1 MWLGDKLREMVKSWL
16 NIRPAQGQAFVI
28 NEDMDHQASCIR
40 NQIWY
45 RGDSHEL
52 SEFYGQLPYAADTF
66 WGATQTAD
74 IRIKK
79 SHTGLPKLIVKT
91 LVNTVVTDYSGDD
104 VSDDYWEEVK
114 RENKFDTK
122 MLKKI
127 VIDTLVYGDG
137 AIKINYD
144 PSISDIAILE
154 WVDGSKVDFKYK
166 RGRLTDIIFKSYH
179 EQNNKVYLLEEDYG
193 YGYITYRLYD
203 NDKEVKLNAVDE
215 LSNLKDIKF
224 DKETIWAVPIMFNES
239 SKFVGRGESIFDGKY
254 DSFDSIDEITSQWL
268 EAVRNGRAVKYI
280 PEDLLPKDAETGEVL
295 MPNPFDNKFI
305 KTQTSMNENTQ
316 NKIDVEQPEIPTEQY
331 LQAYITFLD
340 LCLQGIISPSTLGID
355 NKKLDNAEAQ
365 REKEKTTLY
374 TRGIIIDTLTEFIP
388 TVINTVLKSKAQMN
402 NEQILPEDK
411 DVSTKFGEYANPSFE
426 AQIETVSKGKTG
438 GVMSIEASVDELYGD
453 SKTEEWKKQEIQRL
467 KAEQGIVE
475 EGIPAIN
482 GELDLNEVDIEETAE
497 TDNTELNNKEETENN
512 KTDKQ
517 EKGLNE

>member
-28 NEDMDHQASCIR
+28 NEDMDHQANCIR

-66 WGATQTAD
+66 WGAAQTAD

-79 SHTGLPKLIVKT
+79 SHTGLPKLIIKT

-104 VSDDYWEEVK
+104 ASDDYWEEVK

-127 VIDTLVYGDG
+127 VIDTLVFGDG

-144 PSISDIAILE
+144 PSISNIAILE

-193 YGYITYRLYD
+193 YGYITYKLYD
-203 NDKEVKLNAVDE
+203 NDKEVKLNTVEE
-215 LSNLKDIKF
+215 LKDLKDIEF

-239 SKFVGRGESIFDGKY
+239 SKFAGRGESIFDGKY

-280 PEDLLPKDAETGEVL
+280 PEDLLPKDAETGEFL

-316 NKIDVEQPEIPTEQY
+316 NKIDVEQPEIPTDQY
-331 LQAYITFLD
+331 LQSYITFLD

-374 TRGIIIDTLTEFIP
+374 TRGIIIETLSEFIP
-388 TVINTVLKSKAQMN
+388 SVINTVLKSKAQMN
-402 NEQILPEDK
+402 NESTLPEDK
-411 DVSTKFGEYANPSFE
+411 DISTKFGEYANPSFE

-453 SKTEEWKKQEIQRL
+453 SKTEEWKQQEVQRL

-475 EGIPAIN
+475 ENVPALN
-482 GELDLNEVDIEETAE
+482 GELDINEIDIEDTPNYSNNEDAE
-497 TDNTELNNKEETENN
+497 NKEI
-512 KTDKQ
+512 DKQ
-517 EKGLNE
+517 EKGINE

>member
-1 MWLGDKLREMVKSWL
+1 MK
-16 NIRPAQGQAFVI
+16 
-28 NEDMDHQASCIR
+28 
-40 NQIWY
+40 
-45 RGDSHEL
+45 
-52 SEFYGQLPYAADTF
+52 
-66 WGATQTAD
+66 
-74 IRIKK
+74 
-79 SHTGLPKLIVKT
+79 
-91 LVNTVVTDYSGDD
+91 
-104 VSDDYWEEVK
+104 EEVK

-127 VIDTLVYGDG
+127 VIDTLVFGDG

-193 YGYITYRLYD
+193 YGYITYKLYD
-203 NDKEVKLNAVDE
+203 NDKEVRLNTVEE
-215 LSNLKDIKF
+215 LSQLKDIEF
-224 DKETIWAVPIMFNES
+224 DKETMWAVPIMFNES
-239 SKFVGRGESIFDGKY
+239 TKFVGRGESIFDGKY

-388 TVINTVLKSKAQMN
+388 SVINTVLKSKAQMN
-402 NEQILPEDK
+402 NESTLPEDK
-411 DVSTKFGEYANPSFE
+411 DISTKFGEYANPSFE

-453 SKTEEWKKQEIQRL
+453 SKTEEWKQQEVQRL

-475 EGIPAIN
+475 EDVPALN
-482 GELDLNEVDIEETAE
+482 GELDINEIDIEDTPDNSNNEDAE
-497 TDNTELNNKEETENN
+497 NKE
-512 KTDKQ
+512 TDKQ
-517 EKGLNE
+517 EKGINE

>member
-1 MWLGDKLREMVKSWL
+1 
-16 NIRPAQGQAFVI
+16 
-28 NEDMDHQASCIR
+28 
-40 NQIWY
+40 
-45 RGDSHEL
+45 
-52 SEFYGQLPYAADTF
+52 
-66 WGATQTAD
+66 
-74 IRIKK
+74 
-79 SHTGLPKLIVKT
+79 
-91 LVNTVVTDYSGDD
+91 
-104 VSDDYWEEVK
+104 
-114 RENKFDTK
+114 

-127 VIDTLVYGDG
+127 VIDTLVFGDG

-144 PSISDIAILE
+144 PSISNIAILE

-179 EQNNKVYLLEEDYG
+179 EQNNKIYLLEEDYG
-193 YGYITYRLYD
+193 YGYITYKLYD
-203 NDKEVKLNAVDE
+203 NDKEVKLNTVEE
-215 LSNLKDIKF
+215 LKDLKDIEF
-224 DKETIWAVPIMFNES
+224 DKETMWAVPIMFNES
-239 SKFVGRGESIFDGKY
+239 SKFAGRGESIFDGKY

-316 NKIDVEQPEIPTEQY
+316 NKIDVEQPEIPTDQY
-331 LQAYITFLD
+331 LQSYITFLD

-388 TVINTVLKSKAQMN
+388 SVINTVLKSKAQMN
-402 NEQILPEDK
+402 NESTLPEDK
-411 DVSTKFGEYANPSFE
+411 DISTKFGEYANPSFE

-453 SKTEEWKKQEIQRL
+453 SKTEEWKQQEVQRL
-467 KAEQGIVE
+467 KSRARHCRRKKCPSIKWR
-475 EGIPAIN
+475 IRY
-482 GELDLNEVDIEETAE
+482 
-497 TDNTELNNKEETENN
+497 K
-512 KTDKQ
+512 
-517 EKGLNE
+517 

>member
-28 NEDMDHQASCIR
+28 NEDMDHQANCIR

-66 WGATQTAD
+66 WGAAQTAD

-79 SHTGLPKLIVKT
+79 SHTGLPKLIIKT

-104 VSDDYWEEVK
+104 ASDDYWEEVK

-127 VIDTLVYGDG
+127 VIDTLVFGDG

-144 PSISDIAILE
+144 PSISNIAILE

-193 YGYITYRLYD
+193 YGYITYKLYD
-203 NDKEVKLNAVDE
+203 NDKEVKLNTVEE
-215 LSNLKDIKF
+215 LKDLKDIEF

-239 SKFVGRGESIFDGKY
+239 SKFAGRGESIFDGKY

-316 NKIDVEQPEIPTEQY
+316 NKIDVEQPEIPTDQY
-331 LQAYITFLD
+331 LQSYITFLD

-355 NKKLDNAEAQ
+355 NKKLDNAEA
-365 REKEKTTLY
+365 
-374 TRGIIIDTLTEFIP
+374 
-388 TVINTVLKSKAQMN
+388 
-402 NEQILPEDK
+402 
-411 DVSTKFGEYANPSFE
+411 
-426 AQIETVSKGKTG
+426 
-438 GVMSIEASVDELYGD
+438 
-453 SKTEEWKKQEIQRL
+453 
-467 KAEQGIVE
+467 
-475 EGIPAIN
+475 
-482 GELDLNEVDIEETAE
+482 
-497 TDNTELNNKEETENN
+497 
-512 KTDKQ
+512 
-517 EKGLNE
+517 

>member
-16 NIRPAQGQAFVI
+16 NIRPAQGQAFII
-28 NEDMDHQASCIR
+28 NEDMDHQANCIR

-66 WGATQTAD
+66 WGAAQTAD

-79 SHTGLPKLIVKT
+79 SHTGLPKLIIKT

-104 VSDDYWEEVK
+104 ASDDYWEEVK
-114 RENKFDTK
+114 KENKFDTK

-127 VIDTLVYGDG
+127 VIDTLVFGDG

-144 PSISDIAILE
+144 PSISNIAILE

-193 YGYITYRLYD
+193 YGYITYKLYD
-203 NDKEVKLNAVDE
+203 NDKEVKLNTVEE
-215 LSNLKDIKF
+215 LNNLKDIEF
-224 DKETIWAVPIMFNES
+224 DKETMWAVPIMFNES
-239 SKFVGRGESIFDGKY
+239 AKYKGRGEPIFDGKY

-305 KTQTSMNENTQ
+305 KIQTSMNENTQ

-374 TRGIIIDTLTEFIP
+374 TRGIIIETLSEFIP
-388 TVINTVLKSKAQMN
+388 AVINTVLKANAQMQN
-402 NEQILPEDK
+402 DSILPEDK
-411 DVSTKFGEYANPSFE
+411 DVSVKFGEYANPSFE
-426 AQIETVSKGKTG
+426 AQIETISKGKTG
-438 GVMSIEASVDELYGD
+438 GIMSIEASVEELYGD
-453 SKTEEWKKQEIQRL
+453 SKTEEWKQGEIQRL

-475 EGIPAIN
+475 EEIPALN
-482 GELDLNEVDIEETAE
+482 GELDINEVDIEDTSNNTEN
-497 TDNTELNNKEETENN
+497 TDNQENVENKEI
-512 KTDKQ
+512 DKQ

>member
-28 NEDMDHQASCIR
+28 NENMDYQASCIR

-52 SEFYGQLPYAADTF
+52 SEFYGQLHYATDTF
-66 WGATQTAD
+66 WGSTQTAD

-79 SHTGLPKLIVKT
+79 SHTGLPKLIIKT

-104 VSDDYWEEVK
+104 ASDDYWKEVK
-114 RENKFDTK
+114 KENKFDTK

-127 VIDTLVYGDG
+127 VIDTLVFGDG

-144 PSISDIAILE
+144 PSISNIAILE

-193 YGYITYRLYD
+193 YGYITYKLYD
-203 NDKEVKLNAVDE
+203 NDKEVKLNTVEE
-215 LSNLKDIKF
+215 LKDLKDIKF
-224 DKETIWAVPIMFNES
+224 DKETIWAIPIMFNES
-239 SKFVGRGESIFDGKY
+239 SKFAGRGESIFDGKY

-268 EAVRNGRAVKYI
+268 EAVRSGRAVKYI

-316 NKIDVEQPEIPTEQY
+316 NKIDVEQPEIPTDQY
-331 LQAYITFLD
+331 LQSYITFLD

-374 TRGIIIDTLTEFIP
+374 TRGMIIETLSEFIP
-388 TVINTVLKSKAQMN
+388 AVINTVLKANAQMQK
-402 NEQILPEDK
+402 ESILPDDK
-411 DVSTKFGEYANPSFE
+411 DVSVKFGEYANPSFE
-426 AQIETVSKGKTG
+426 AQIETISKGKTG
-438 GVMSIEASVDELYGD
+438 GIMSIEASVEELYGD
-453 SKTEEWKKQEIQRL
+453 SKTEEWKQEEIQRL

-475 EGIPAIN
+475 EEIPALN
-482 GELDLNEVDIEETAE
+482 GELNINEVDIEDTSNNTEN
-497 TDNTELNNKEETENN
+497 TDNPENVENKEI
-512 KTDKQ
+512 DKQ

>member
-104 VSDDYWEEVK
+104 ASDDYWDEVK

-127 VIDTLVYGDG
+127 VIDTLVFGDG

-193 YGYITYRLYD
+193 YGYITYKLYD
-203 NDKEVKLNAVDE
+203 NDKEVRLNTVEE
-215 LSNLKDIKF
+215 LSQLKDIEF
-224 DKETIWAVPIMFNES
+224 DKETMWAVPIMFNES
-239 SKFVGRGESIFDGKY
+239 TKFVGRGESIFDGKY

-388 TVINTVLKSKAQMN
+388 SVINTVLKSKAQMN
-402 NEQILPEDK
+402 NESTLPEDK
-411 DVSTKFGEYANPSFE
+411 DISTKFGEYANPSFE

-453 SKTEEWKKQEIQRL
+453 SKTEEWKQQEVQRL

-475 EGIPAIN
+475 ENVPALN
-482 GELDLNEVDIEETAE
+482 GELDINEIDIEDTPDNSNNEDAE
-497 TDNTELNNKEETENN
+497 NKEI
-512 KTDKQ
+512 DKQ
-517 EKGLNE
+517 EKEINE

>member
-104 VSDDYWEEVK
+104 ASDDYWDEVK

-127 VIDTLVYGDG
+127 VIDTLVFGDG

-193 YGYITYRLYD
+193 YGYITYKLYD
-203 NDKEVKLNAVDE
+203 NDKEVRLNTVEE
-215 LSNLKDIKF
+215 LSQLKDIEF
-224 DKETIWAVPIMFNES
+224 DKETMWAVPIMFNES
-239 SKFVGRGESIFDGKY
+239 TKFVGRGESIFDGKY

-388 TVINTVLKSKAQMN
+388 SVINTVLKSKAQMN
-402 NEQILPEDK
+402 NESTLPEDK
-411 DVSTKFGEYANPSFE
+411 DISTKFGEYANH
-426 AQIETVSKGKTG
+426 
-438 GVMSIEASVDELYGD
+438 
-453 SKTEEWKKQEIQRL
+453 L
-467 KAEQGIVE
+467 KLKLRQ
-475 EGIPAIN
+475 
-482 GELDLNEVDIEETAE
+482 
-497 TDNTELNNKEETENN
+497 
-512 KTDKQ
+512 
-517 EKGLNE
+517 

>member
-28 NEDMDHQASCIR
+28 NEDMDHQANCIR

-66 WGATQTAD
+66 WGAAQTAD

-79 SHTGLPKLIVKT
+79 SHTGLPKLIIKT

-104 VSDDYWEEVK
+104 ASDDYWEEVK

-127 VIDTLVYGDG
+127 VIDTLVFGDG

-144 PSISDIAILE
+144 PSISNIAILE

-193 YGYITYRLYD
+193 YGYITYKLYD
-203 NDKEVKLNAVDE
+203 NDKEVKLNTVEE
-215 LSNLKDIKF
+215 LKDLKDIEF
-224 DKETIWAVPIMFNES
+224 DKETMWAVPIMFNES
-239 SKFVGRGESIFDGKY
+239 SKFAGRGESIFDGKY

-316 NKIDVEQPEIPTEQY
+316 NKIDVEQPEIPTDQY
-331 LQAYITFLD
+331 LQSYITFLD

-388 TVINTVLKSKAQMN
+388 SVINTVLKSKAQMN
-402 NEQILPEDK
+402 NESTLPEDK
-411 DVSTKFGEYANPSFE
+411 DISTKFGEYANPSFE

-453 SKTEEWKKQEIQRL
+453 SKTEEWKQQEVQRL

-475 EGIPAIN
+475 ENVPALN
-482 GELDLNEVDIEETAE
+482 GELDINEIDIEDTPNNSNNEDAE
-497 TDNTELNNKEETENN
+497 NKEI
-512 KTDKQ
+512 DKQ
-517 EKGLNE
+517 EKEINE

>member
-16 NIRPAQGQAFVI
+16 DIRPAQGQGFVI
-28 NEDMDHQASCIR
+28 NESMDHQSSCIR

-66 WGATQTAD
+66 WGAVQTAD

-79 SHTGLPKLIVKT
+79 SHTGLPKLIIKT

-104 VSDDYWEEVK
+104 ASDDYWSEVNK
-114 RENKFDTK
+114 ENKFDTK

-137 AIKINYD
+137 ALKINYD
-144 PSISDIAILE
+144 PNISDKAILE
-154 WVDGSKVDFKYK
+154 WVDGSKVEFKYK

-193 YGYITYRLYD
+193 YGYITYKLYD
-203 NDKEVKLNAVDE
+203 NKREVNLNTVEE
-215 LSNLKDIKF
+215 LGSLKDISF
-224 DKETIWAVPIMFNES
+224 DKEIMWAVPIMFNES

-268 EAVRNGRAVKYI
+268 EAVRSGRAVKYI
-280 PEDLLPKDAETGEVL
+280 PEDLLPKDAETGEVII
-295 MPNPFDNKFI
+295 PNPFDNKFI

-316 NKIDVEQPEIPTEQY
+316 NKIDVEQPEIPTDEY
-331 LQAYITFLD
+331 LQSYITFLD

-374 TRGIIIDTLTEFIP
+374 TRGIIIDTLSEFIP
-388 TVINTVLKSKAQMN
+388 AVINTVLKANSQMQG
-402 NEQILPEDK
+402 EHTLPEDK
-411 DVSTKFGEYANPSFE
+411 DISVKFGEYANPSFE
-426 AQIETVSKGKTG
+426 AQIETISKGKTG
-438 GVMSIEASVDELYGD
+438 GIMSIEASVDELYGD
-453 SKTEEWKKQEIQRL
+453 SKTQEWKQQEVARL

-475 EGIPAIN
+475 EDIPAVN
-482 GELDLNEVDIEETAE
+482 GELDINEIDIEDTPQ
-497 TDNTELNNKEETENN
+497 NTENAENKEI
-512 KTDKQ
+512 DKQ

>member
-28 NEDMDHQASCIR
+28 NEDMDYQASCIR

-52 SEFYGQLPYAADTF
+52 SEFYGQLYCATDTF
-66 WGATQTAD
+66 WGSTQTAD

-79 SHTGLPKLIVKT
+79 SHTGLPKLIIKT

-104 VSDDYWEEVK
+104 ASDDYWKEVK
-114 RENKFDTK
+114 KENKFDTK

-127 VIDTLVYGDG
+127 VIDTLVFGDG

-144 PSISDIAILE
+144 PSISNIAILE

-193 YGYITYRLYD
+193 YGYITYKLYD
-203 NDKEVKLNAVDE
+203 NDKEVKLNTVEE
-215 LSNLKDIKF
+215 LKDLKDIKF
-224 DKETIWAVPIMFNES
+224 DKETIWAIPIMFNES
-239 SKFVGRGESIFDGKY
+239 SKFAGRGESIFDGKY

-268 EAVRNGRAVKYI
+268 EAVRSGRAVKYI

-316 NKIDVEQPEIPTEQY
+316 NKIDVEQPEIPTDQY
-331 LQAYITFLD
+331 LQSYITFLD

-374 TRGIIIDTLTEFIP
+374 TRGMIIETLSEFIP
-388 TVINTVLKSKAQMN
+388 AVINTVLKANAQMQK
-402 NEQILPEDK
+402 ESILPEDK
-411 DVSTKFGEYANPSFE
+411 DVSVKFGEYANPSFE
-426 AQIETVSKGKTG
+426 AQIETISKGKTG
-438 GVMSIEASVDELYGD
+438 GIMSIEASVEELYGD
-453 SKTEEWKKQEIQRL
+453 SKTEEWKQEEIQRL

-475 EGIPAIN
+475 EEIPALN
-482 GELDLNEVDIEETAE
+482 GELNINEVDIEDTSNNTEN
-497 TDNTELNNKEETENN
+497 TDNPENVENKEI
-512 KTDKQ
+512 DKQ